1 MAITKQDALDY
12 HTLGG
17 RPEAGGEESRQAQ
30 FNLEVRVCDAAASP
44 YLALGAL
51 VFAGADGVAR
61 QMEIPETETALPTSL
76 NAALDLMDASTA
88 MKTWFGPVFFE
99 AYMRHKR
106 SEVVYVAELSETELC
121 ARYAQIY

>member
-1 MAITKQDALDY
+1 M
-12 HTLGG
+12 
-17 RPEAGGEESRQAQ
+17 
-30 FNLEVRVCDAAASP
+30 
-44 YLALGAL
+44 ALGAL

-61 QMEIPETETALPTSL
+61 QLEIPETETALPTSL
-76 NAALDLMDASTA
+76 GAALDLMEASAA

-106 SEVVYVAELSETELC
+106 SEIAHVADLSDAELC